1 VGAYIELDGGERLGV
16 RRARLA
22 AGVDGVAP
30 GELKAEDSR
39 LLYGAAQGALELLE
53 LHPAGRRPMAV
64 GDWLRGR
71 KRVP

>member
-1 VGAYIELDGGERLGV
+1 
-16 RRARLA
+16 
-22 AGVDGVAP
+22 VAP
-30 GELKAEDSR
+30 GELRAEDSR

-53 LHPAGRRPMAV
+53 LHPAGRRPMDA